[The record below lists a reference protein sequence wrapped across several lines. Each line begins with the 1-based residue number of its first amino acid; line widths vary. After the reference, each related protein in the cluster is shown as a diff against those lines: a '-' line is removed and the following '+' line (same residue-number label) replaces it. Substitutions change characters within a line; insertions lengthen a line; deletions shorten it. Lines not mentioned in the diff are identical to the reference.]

1 MPKIKEL
8 IKTSNL
14 LRRAYDFAEIAHK
27 GQKRKNGEPYFNH
40 SIAAAENVAEW
51 GLDEATI
58 ASALLHDV
66 LEDTPRTLVDIKREF
81 GDEIAF
87 IVDGVTKIGRVK
99 YRGIEAR
106 VENLRKFIL
115 ALSEDIRVILVK
127 LGDRLH
133 NMRTLDALPPQK
145 QNRIALETMEIYAP
159 LAYRLGMHR
168 LSGELEDLSFP
179 YIYPQEY
186 KWLLKNMKE
195 KYDERE
201 KYAEGLRLILE
212 EEFNKNNTPF
222 VTINSRAKR
231 YTSLYKKLL
240 KYDMDFDQV
249 YDLVATRIIVPTIAD
264 CYAALGIIHK
274 TYTPL
279 PKLFKDYIAIPKPN
293 GYQSIHTTVFGPNN
307 KITEVQI
314 RTPEMQEQAEYGIA
328 AHWAYQQHKDS
339 KGYSRRRASIADSKE
354 LLWVKQLSTWQKGFT
369 NPEDF
374 LHSLKIDFFNDR
386 ILAITP
392 TGEVIDLP
400 AGATP
405 VDFAYQ
411 IHSAIGNAATAAKVN
426 GKIVPLHGEL
436 KSGDVVEIVTQKNKS
451 PSESWLDFVKT
462 GYAKNHIK
470 AALRQKSNSLS
481 KVTPTKIEV
490 KINTILCPGLINTIS
505 EIITRS
511 HLHILSVNTP
521 SNDHAS
527 QIQLLKIQ
535 LPVITKD
542 KMDKLTA
549 KLKAIKEVK
558 DIIYRFI

>member
-14 LRRAYDFAEIAHK
+14 LKRAYDFAEAAHK

-40 SIAAAENVAEW
+40 CVAAALNVAEW
-51 GLDEATI
+51 GSDETTI

-66 LEDTPRTLVDIKREF
+66 LEDTPKTIEDLKREF

-195 KYDERE
+195 KYHERE
-201 KYAEGLRLILE
+201 KYAEKLRPMLE
-212 EEFNKNNTPF
+212 GEFTKNGVPF

-249 YDLVATRIIVPTIAD
+249 YDLVATRIVVPTISD

-339 KGYSRRRASIADSKE
+339 KDYSKRRASIADSKE

-374 LHSLKIDFFNDR
+374 LQSLKIDFFNDR
-386 ILAITP
+386 ILALTP

-411 IHSAIGNAATAAKVN
+411 IHSAIGNASTAAKVN
-426 GKIVPLHGEL
+426 GKIFPLHGEL
-436 KSGDVVEIVTQKNKS
+436 KSGDVVEIITQKNKS

-462 GYAKNHIK
+462 G
-470 AALRQKSNSLS
+470 
-481 KVTPTKIEV
+481 
-490 KINTILCPGLINTIS
+490 
-505 EIITRS
+505 
-511 HLHILSVNTP
+511 
-521 SNDHAS
+521 
-527 QIQLLKIQ
+527 
-535 LPVITKD
+535 
-542 KMDKLTA
+542 
-549 KLKAIKEVK
+549 
-558 DIIYRFI
+558 